1 MSTCRIRLILWFIL
15 VGVSVSG
22 GIALDVALGTRA
34 FPLALRLLG
43 LAGIVVA
50 HFPLKRTGRLLRF
63 RGEAEQWGCTS
74 RLVTDDIYQCVRHPH
89 HLGVGVFMTSLG
101 LLIGHRWSFLII
113 TASQWLWIFGF
124 LFLVEEPELRQ
135 KFGKA
140 YEAYRRDV
148 PMLVP
153 QLRCAVRALS
163 EPLEGKRDQLAERTS
178 R

>member
-1 MSTCRIRLILWFIL
+1 
-15 VGVSVSG
+15 
-22 GIALDVALGTRA
+22 
-34 FPLALRLLG
+34 
-43 LAGIVVA
+43 
-50 HFPLKRTGRLLRF
+50 
-63 RGEAEQWGCTS
+63 
-74 RLVTDDIYQCVRHPH
+74 
-89 HLGVGVFMTSLG
+89 MTSLG